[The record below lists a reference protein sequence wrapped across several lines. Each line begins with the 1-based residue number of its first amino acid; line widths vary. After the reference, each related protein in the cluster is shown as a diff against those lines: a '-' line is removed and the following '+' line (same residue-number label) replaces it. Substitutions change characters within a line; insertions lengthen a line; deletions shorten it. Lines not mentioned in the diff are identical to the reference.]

1 MKIKAMETT
10 MFFSLLRRAAALSL
24 MAAALTAAA
33 PASADLDKIR
43 QSGSLKVAVYNDM
56 APFSSKEGG
65 IDVDIAEALA
75 KKLGLKLALLP
86 FNAGEEL
93 GDDLRNMVWKGH
105 YLGYGPADLMMHV
118 PVDKRLMAQ
127 NDKVEIFAP
136 YYRETVRLVRSKE
149 AVPRY
154 DGLDAMLGRDI
165 GVEKVSLAAVL
176 LLGEGDGK
184 FREHVRIY
192 PTAVEALRDLKAG
205 KLAGVLAHR
214 SEIESVVGADTRFE
228 MQQVQFQRLPP
239 QGWVVGMA
247 VRKDQQELA
256 QALQQAAA
264 ELSASGDMARIF
276 AKHGVR
282 PAAP

>member
-1 MKIKAMETT
+1 METT
-10 MFFSLLRRAAALSL
+10 MLFPLLRRAAALAL
-24 MAAALTAAA
+24 AAAALTTAA
-33 PASADLDKIR
+33 PASADLAKIR

-239 QGWVVGMA
+239 QGWVIGMA

>member
-1 MKIKAMETT
+1 MY
-10 MFFSLLRRAAALSL
+10 FPFLRCAAALAL
-24 MAAALTAAA
+24 AAVALTMAT
-33 PASADLDKIR
+33 PANADMAKIR

-56 APFSSKEGG
+56 APFSSKDGG
-65 IDVDIAEALA
+65 IDVDIADALA

-86 FNAGEEL
+86 FPAGEEL

-105 YLGYGPADLMMHV
+105 YLGYGPADLMLHV

-127 NDKVEIFAP
+127 QDKVEIFAP

-154 DGLDAMLGRDI
+154 DGLDSMVGKDI
-165 GVEKVSLAAVL
+165 GVEKVSIAAVL

-184 FREHVRIY
+184 FRDHVRIY
-192 PTAVEALRDLKAG
+192 TTAVEALQDLKAG

-214 SEIESVVGADTRFE
+214 SEIESVLGADSRFD

-247 VRKDQQELA
+247 VRKDARDLA
-256 QALQQAAA
+256 EALQKAAA
-264 ELSASGDMARIF
+264 ELTASGEMARIF
-276 AKHGVR
+276 AKHGVQ
-282 PAAP
+282 PVAP